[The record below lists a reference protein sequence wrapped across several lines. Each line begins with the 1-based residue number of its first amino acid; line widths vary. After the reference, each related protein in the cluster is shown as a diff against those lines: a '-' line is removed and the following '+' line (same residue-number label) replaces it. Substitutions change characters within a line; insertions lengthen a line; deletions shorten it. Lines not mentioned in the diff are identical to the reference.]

1 MALVCAWIS
10 GAACGDADGTG
21 GSSSGTGA
29 GGSGAA
35 GATGGG
41 AGGAGANG
49 GAGETG
55 GAGANGG
62 DGGAG
67 GAGANGADG
76 GTGGAG
82 ANGGDGG
89 TGGAGGMG
97 PAEPTGLSATVD
109 GGLVELTWTNPDPS
123 SGNTVVR
130 VVRTLD
136 APPTGPSDPTATV
149 VYEGPAEMATEPTAA
164 LLPDMPDAARTY
176 HYAAY
181 GCTPAA
187 DCETAGSSTTLALT
201 LTQALVGG
209 GYNIIWRHASANVC
223 SDNLALGTAAT
234 TSTPDWWKSCETDC
248 TIATARQM
256 NAAGVTEATV
266 IGQDLTALGVPF
278 SRVLSSEYC
287 RNTQTAELMA
297 LGPVIE
303 ERQDITY
310 FVYDEAN
317 RCANSE
323 ALLATPPD
331 PGTNVALI
339 GHAGFVCPVLDSLA
353 WGEAAI
359 YKPDGSGGSLLI
371 TRVPWNG
378 WMALP

>member
-1 MALVCAWIS
+1 
-10 GAACGDADGTG
+10 
-21 GSSSGTGA
+21 
-29 GGSGAA
+29 
-35 GATGGG
+35 
-41 AGGAGANG
+41 
-49 GAGETG
+49 
-55 GAGANGG
+55 
-62 DGGAG
+62 
-67 GAGANGADG
+67 
-76 GTGGAG
+76 
-82 ANGGDGG
+82 
-89 TGGAGGMG
+89 
-97 PAEPTGLSATVD
+97 
-109 GGLVELTWTNPDPS
+109 
-123 SGNTVVR
+123 
-130 VVRTLD
+130 
-136 APPTGPSDPTATV
+136 
-149 VYEGPAEMATEPTAA
+149 MATEPTAA

>member
-1 MALVCAWIS
+1 
-10 GAACGDADGTG
+10 
-21 GSSSGTGA
+21 
-29 GGSGAA
+29 
-35 GATGGG
+35 
-41 AGGAGANG
+41 
-49 GAGETG
+49 
-55 GAGANGG
+55 
-62 DGGAG
+62 
-67 GAGANGADG
+67 
-76 GTGGAG
+76 
-82 ANGGDGG
+82 
-89 TGGAGGMG
+89 
-97 PAEPTGLSATVD
+97 VD